1 MQAPARPAQGAAVPP
16 NPDPQVVSR
25 LLQNM
30 PTADVIGRTLGID
43 KAGTESLLSDGKQ
56 GRLYLARQLA
66 VRQTGPGG
74 ALLQTAPPQQQP
86 AGDFAPHL
94 SLDESNNSNIND
106 NKNKNHNNKYHSN
119 NSIHSHDNNKT
130 SDSLITLTVTMVIFA
145 IMMRL
150 ILQAALARQDL
161 SLHVSRSS

>member
-1 MQAPARPAQGAAVPP
+1 MISTLSAFMQAQARPAQGAVAPP
-16 NPDPQVVSR
+16 NPDPQVVAR

-94 SLDESNNSNIND
+94 NYDESSNSSNND
-106 NKNKNHNNKYHSN
+106 NSEAGR
-119 NSIHSHDNNKT
+119 SWGRPPE
-130 SDSLITLTVTMVIFA
+130 DSTPP
-145 IMMRL
+145 
-150 ILQAALARQDL
+150 AAACR
-161 SLHVSRSS
+161 

>member
-1 MQAPARPAQGAAVPP
+1 MIGTLSVFMQAQARPAQGAAVPP
-16 NPDPQVVSR
+16 NPDPQVVAR

-74 ALLQTAPPQQQP
+74 ALMQPAAPPQQPAGKIAPHLNFDGSSISNITMTIMRHTGPGGALLQTAPPPQQP
-86 AGDFAPHL
+86 A
-94 SLDESNNSNIND
+94 
-106 NKNKNHNNKYHSN
+106 
-119 NSIHSHDNNKT
+119 
-130 SDSLITLTVTMVIFA
+130 
-145 IMMRL
+145 
-150 ILQAALARQDL
+150 
-161 SLHVSRSS
+161 